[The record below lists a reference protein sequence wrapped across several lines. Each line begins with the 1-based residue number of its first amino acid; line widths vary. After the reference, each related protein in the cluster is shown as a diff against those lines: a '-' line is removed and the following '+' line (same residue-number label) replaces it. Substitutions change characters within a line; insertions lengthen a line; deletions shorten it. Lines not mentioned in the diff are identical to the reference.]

1 MPFLLEERI
10 GLIADIHKE
19 TDKFKTIVTELQ
31 RQKVDRIVL
40 LGDNAES
47 NNVHDVV
54 TIAKDA
60 NINDY
65 NEDSRK
71 PQYTNFILDDMK
83 KYKNKIEELE
93 DDEIS
98 AEIIVDK
105 PYRID
110 KPWKVF
116 KVTDRG
122 FQGSSFKSQ
131 HKSTHL
137 LDISDSD
144 LEKLM
149 K

>member
-1 MPFLLEERI
+1 MEYLSVNILLSTNHNLNLY
-10 GLIADIHKE
+10 LIVGGVVLFILI
-19 TDKFKTIVTELQ
+19 FMIN
-31 RQKVDRIVL
+31 KVIDGTREKL
-40 LGDNAES
+40 E
-47 NNVHDVV
+47 
-54 TIAKDA
+54 
-60 NINDY
+60 
-65 NEDSRK
+65 NEDK
-71 PQYTNFILDDMK
+71 KVEFLKT